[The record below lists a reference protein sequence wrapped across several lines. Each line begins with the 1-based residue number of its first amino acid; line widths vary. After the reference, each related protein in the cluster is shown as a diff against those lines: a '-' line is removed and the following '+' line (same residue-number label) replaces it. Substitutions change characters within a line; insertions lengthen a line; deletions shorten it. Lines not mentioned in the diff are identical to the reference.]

1 MEFLVLHSTAF
12 LVGFRLMK
20 GFPTWVFFLIY
31 APFGLILGASM
42 SSYLATVL
50 FFWHLASGVW
60 GDFDMAE
67 RNIGGFLMRYL
78 PSFLWFFMLPFAVV
92 LLKLPALGWDEYPGL
107 AFRTDQGFRSAA
119 QRLSPHG
126 RRCTSRG
133 ERAGKWR
140 CGIGSGPG
148 LSTASS
154 RRCSRRKPPT
164 PGSTAMKLAGPVL
177 LSSAS
182 LSGDAQSLCAF
193 SYSLCVFTRSVACA
207 LSRFLADFMLLAR
220 VDAER
225 TFGKESN
232 RLRSL
237 LWQDGHSGSAF
248 PRTNVSNSRPHPS
261 QQYS

>member
-119 QRLSPHG
+119 LIPAWATLYFTG
-126 RRCTSRG
+126 RACWEMAMRHW
-133 ERAGKWR
+133 ERTG
-140 CGIGSGPG
+140 
-148 LSTASS
+148 
-154 RRCSRRKPPT
+154 
-164 PGSTAMKLAGPVL
+164 
-177 LSSAS
+177 
-182 LSGDAQSLCAF
+182 
-193 SYSLCVFTRSVACA
+193 A
-207 LSRFLADFMLLAR
+207 LDRFLKA
-220 VDAER
+220 V
-225 TFGKESN
+225 
-232 RLRSL
+232 
-237 LWQDGHSGSAF
+237 
-248 PRTNVSNSRPHPS
+248 
-261 QQYS
+261 QQT

>member
-119 QRLSPHG
+119 QR
-126 RRCTSRG
+126 
-133 ERAGKWR
+133 
-140 CGIGSGPG
+140 
-148 LSTASS
+148 
-154 RRCSRRKPPT
+154 
-164 PGSTAMKLAGPVL
+164 
-177 LSSAS
+177 SAYPRM
-182 LSGDAQSLCAF
+182 GDAVLHGA
-193 SYSLCVFTRSVACA
+193 SVLGNGDAA
-207 LSRFLADFMLLAR
+207 LGADRGSRPLPQGGAAD
-220 VDAER
+220 V
-225 TFGKESN
+225 
-232 RLRSL
+232 
-237 LWQDGHSGSAF
+237 
-248 PRTNVSNSRPHPS
+248 SRPHLDP
-261 QQYS
+261 QP